1 MPKLEQFEIKK
12 YWQIFSGLKPID
24 NKLNHDQVQ
33 PILFNSR
40 LDTSILN
47 KIWFL
52 ADIDDNDQ
60 LDFEEFV
67 ICMRMIFDMVN
78 QNIDSVPDELPDWL
92 IPGSKAELVKQ
103 RKKERMSGSLSDTSS
118 VNTAPDVST
127 SQQETRKEVDW
138 YISREDKTQY
148 EAIYESAISSRDNT
162 VSYISL
168 SSAVRSKYINLS
180 SQDLEKTWRLVNPKL
195 DMSIDR
201 DPALYFIHILR
212 QVNDYACPIPSHL
225 PDALKETF
233 TKSRV
238 PTSLSSKQGEIR
250 KQNTSSSNSSS
261 PSYQIPKREGTDFSV
276 TQGTDWEVVRLQRE
290 LANIDSELSSVQ
302 QQKSMSQNNQE
313 NRMRLIKQQ
322 LEQFLQYQTKING
335 PNSSSQNIDIRSLR
349 DDINNIE
356 QQVQMLE
363 QYLNTKKSELNNLN
377 VEIQSLQ

>member
-12 YWQIFSGLKPID
+12 YWQIFSGLKPVE
-24 NKLNHDQVQ
+24 NKLTHDQVL
-33 PILFNSR
+33 PILFNSK

-52 ADIDDNDQ
+52 ADIDDDDQ

-78 QNIDSVPDELPDWL
+78 KNIDSVPDELPDWL

-103 RKKERMSGSLSDTSS
+103 RKTERSSGTAETSS
-118 VNTAPDVST
+118 VVNVPT
-127 SQQETRKEVDW
+127 SSPAVDDYQKEVDW
-138 YISREDKTQY
+138 YISRDDKSQY
-148 EAIYESAISSRDNT
+148 ESIYESAITSRDNS
-162 VSYISL
+162 VSYVSL

-195 DMSIDR
+195 DTSIDK

-225 PDALKETF
+225 PSALKETF
-233 TKSRV
+233 TKTRV
-238 PTSLSSKQGEIR
+238 STDLSSKQSEVR
-250 KQNTSSSNSSS
+250 RPTLSTSNSS
-261 PSYQIPKREGTDFSV
+261 SYQIPKRGGTDFSV

-290 LANIDSELSSVQ
+290 LANIDSELSSAQ
-302 QQKSMSQNNQE
+302 QQSTSHNDSND
-313 NRMRLIKQQ
+313 RMKLVKQQ
-322 LEQFLQYQTKING
+322 LEQFLEYQKNLVN
-335 PNSSSQNIDIRSLR
+335 NSNTSSESVDVGGLR
-349 DDINNIE
+349 DDIESIE

-363 QYLNTKKSELNNLN
+363 EYLKTKKSELHNLKIE
-377 VEIQSLQ
+377 VQSLY